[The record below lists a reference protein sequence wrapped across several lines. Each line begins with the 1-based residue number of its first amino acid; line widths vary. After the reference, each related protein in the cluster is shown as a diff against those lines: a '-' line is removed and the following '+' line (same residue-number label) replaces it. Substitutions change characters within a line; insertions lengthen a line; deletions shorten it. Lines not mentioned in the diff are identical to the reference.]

1 MWDHA
6 HEQTSTN
13 TAALAGM
20 AGQSILRIVILAT
33 SSDPSHRSTM
43 EHPCIARPLDV
54 VRTAFAAAEKGGTG
68 DWGVRRRFEE
78 ALTDPVIFG
87 QASKFERTG
96 ADHMH
101 DTG

>member
-1 MWDHA
+1 MLLTKRRPTR
-6 HEQTSTN
+6 Q
-13 TAALAGM
+13 LMQGM
-20 AGQSILRIVILAT
+20 AGQSIRRIVSLAT
-33 SSDPSHRSTM
+33 LSDPSHRSTM
-43 EHPCIARPLDV
+43 DHPCIARPLDV
-54 VRTAFAAAEKGGTG
+54 VRTAFAAAEKGDIG

-96 ADHMH
+96 AKHMH